1 MYLSGKI
8 EKFDN
13 SDIEAILSTQFE
25 DEKVDRRKLCIE
37 LCKKA
42 FSERLINEQQYYE
55 RLQYIVDYFEENELI
70 TSNDRTYMSL
80 NYIEEINTILSS
92 RDGVNKSETTR

>member
-1 MYLSGKI
+1 M
-8 EKFDN
+8 
-13 SDIEAILSTQFE
+13 
-25 DEKVDRRKLCIE
+25 
-37 LCKKA
+37 
-42 FSERLINEQQYYE
+42 
-55 RLQYIVDYFEENELI
+55 DYFEENELI